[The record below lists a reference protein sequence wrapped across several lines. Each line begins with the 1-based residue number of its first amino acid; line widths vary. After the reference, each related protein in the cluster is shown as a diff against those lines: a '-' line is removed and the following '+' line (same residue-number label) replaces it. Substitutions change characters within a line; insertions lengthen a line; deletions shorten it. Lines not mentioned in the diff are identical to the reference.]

1 MKRSTGGPP
10 PGAVGGLIAA
20 IGLGIAAWYGY
31 EWSRVP
37 RWTEAEI
44 VGSVEL
50 NLALDL
56 SRQPPGS
63 VPPETQDRMRA
74 QIRREVEAQI
84 EREVETPRAWTF
96 SGLLMGALGLAQLAL
111 RTALARSSSRRD

>member
-1 MKRSTGGPP
+1 MKRAHGGPP
-10 PGAVGGLIAA
+10 PGTVGGLIAA
-20 IGLGIAAWYGY
+20 IGFGVAAWYGY
-31 EWSRVP
+31 EWYRVP

-56 SRQPPGS
+56 SRVPPES
-63 VPPETQDRMRA
+63 VPRETQDRMRA

-84 EREVETPRAWTF
+84 ARESETPRAWTI
-96 SGLLMGALGLAQLAL
+96 SGLLVGLLGLVQMAL
-111 RTALARSSSRRD
+111 RTVLARSSARA